1 MRLKDKK
8 IIVTAAAQGI
18 GRATALQFAKEGAS
32 IIATDINEEKLSE
45 LKNANLDITI
55 EKLDS
60 TNKTEVEKFCSS
72 IDSVD
77 VLFHAVGFV
86 HNGTIMDCND
96 EEFYRSIN
104 VNVYSAYL
112 MSLNLLPKMLNKGK
126 GNIIIVSS
134 AASSVKGVQNRFIYG
149 TTKAALNGFVK
160 ALAIDYVK
168 KGIRCNA
175 ILPGTVETPSWEGR
189 VNKSDD
195 PKKAREDFI
204 ARQAMGRLA
213 QPEEIAS
220 LATYLASD
228 ESDFV
233 TGTLNLI
240 DGGWTL

>member
-1 MRLKDKK
+1 MRLKNKK

-18 GRATALQFAKEGAS
+18 GRATAIKFANEGAS
-32 IIATDINEEKLSE
+32 IIATDINEEKLAE
-45 LKNANLDITI
+45 LKKENQEIQT
-55 EKLDS
+55 EKLDA
-60 TNKTEVEKFCSS
+60 TDKNAVEQFCSS
-72 IDSVD
+72 IKNVD

-86 HNGTIMDCND
+86 HHGTIMDCSD
-96 EEFYRSIN
+96 EEFFRSIN

-112 MSLNLLPKMLNKGK
+112 MCFNLVPKMLNQGK

-134 AASSVKGVQNRFIYG
+134 AASNVKGAPNRLIYG

-160 ALAIDYVK
+160 ALAMDYVK

-189 VNKSDD
+189 VNMADD
-195 PKKAREDFI
+195 PKKARKDFI
-204 ARQAMGRLA
+204 ERQAMGRLA